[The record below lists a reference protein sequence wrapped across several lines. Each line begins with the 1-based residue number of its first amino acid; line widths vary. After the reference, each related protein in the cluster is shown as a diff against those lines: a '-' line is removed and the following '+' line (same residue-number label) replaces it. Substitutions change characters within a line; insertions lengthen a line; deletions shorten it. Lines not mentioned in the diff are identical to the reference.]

1 MSMSDPVADFLT
13 RIRNA
18 IQARK
23 ETVACPR
30 SNLKREIARILREE
44 GFVNDVRESKDHVQ
58 GTLSLDLRW
67 GADGNAI
74 RGIRRV
80 SRPGQRWYVGA
91 KSMPKVRNGLG
102 IAIVSTSR
110 GVMTDRAARDLGV
123 GGEVLCEV
131 W

>member
-23 ETVACPR
+23 ASVECPR
-30 SNLKREIARILREE
+30 SNLKKRIAEILAEE
-44 GFVNDVRESKDHVQ
+44 GFVDGVSEKNDNVQ
-58 GTLSLDLRW
+58 GTISLALRW
-67 GADGNAI
+67 NADGNAI
-74 RGIRRV
+74 RGLRRV
-80 SRPGQRWYVGA
+80 SRPGQRKYVGA
-91 KSMPKVRNGLG
+91 KALPKVRNGLG
-102 IAIVSTSR
+102 IAIVSTSK
-110 GVMTDRAARDLGV
+110 GVMTDRQARKEGV

>member
-30 SNLKREIARILREE
+30 SNLKTEIARILNEE
-44 GFVNDVRESKDHVQ
+44 GFVNGVSETKENTQ
-58 GTLSLDLRW
+58 GVLSLALRW
-67 GADGNAI
+67 SSQGNAI
-74 RGIRRV
+74 KGIRRV

-110 GVMTDRAARDLGV
+110 GVMTDRAARKLGV